1 MTQRAKS
8 CHHAKPILSAN
19 HDIQARA
26 GQVELQNSPPKRGE
40 ERRGEERRGE
50 ERRGE
55 ERRGEERRR
64 NPALIKSNNPHV
76 AGGESN
82 CQLGKPTHE
91 KNTLQVDK
99 TLQGLGG

>member
-1 MTQRAKS
+1 MNDTTRKVI

-40 ERRGEERRGE
+40 A
-50 ERRGE
+50 
-55 ERRGEERRR
+55 RRGEERRR
-64 NPALIKSNNPHV
+64 NPALIQSNNPHV